1 MLFDGYDHALIR
13 CGWQREGPEGIQ

>member
-1 MLFDGYDHALIR
+1 MFFDGYDHALIR